1 MKNFAIYGSIVDTD
15 EQRETFED
23 VTPAQFRAFIN
34 KLEDG
39 EELEV
44 AINSPGGSCF
54 GGIAIANMLKQLNA
68 SGHKTTAVV
77 QGVAAS
83 IASVIMCAC
92 EKIVMNESSLVMM
105 HLCWSIVQGDSN
117 ALRKEAESMDV
128 INDAI
133 VSFYKSKFDLPT
145 DMIKQYMEEE
155 TWFSGREAEAFNF
168 KCRVVPD
175 EKDFSIA
182 AKIKDFDLKKF
193 KHTPKALK
201 EMKMEEQTQE
211 NIEQI
216 ETALEETE
224 KTVEVVDQTASVENA
239 DVNDETLAI
248 ENVAVENETMIP
260 LAEAEKRVAGMQST
274 MAKKLDA
281 LKKEYDAKIEEF
293 KVQMKAKDEELA
305 KAKADATS
313 FKESLEKSA
322 EELSNVTSALEEKKN
337 ALETLNALV
346 NTPAEEDVPTF
357 SEGVKACKSP
367 KEVLDFIKAGKYKK
381 H

>member
-1 MKNFAIYGSIVDTD
+1 
-15 EQRETFED
+15 
-23 VTPAQFRAFIN
+23 
-34 KLEDG
+34 
-39 EELEV
+39 
-44 AINSPGGSCF
+44 
-54 GGIAIANMLKQLNA
+54 
-68 SGHKTTAVV
+68 
-77 QGVAAS
+77 
-83 IASVIMCAC
+83 
-92 EKIVMNESSLVMM
+92 MNESSLVMM

-155 TWFSGREAEAFNF
+155 TWFSGKEAEAFNF

-211 NIEQI
+211 NIEQS
-216 ETALEETE
+216 ETALEEV
-224 KTVEVVDQTASVENA
+224 KDQTASVENA
-239 DVNDETLAI
+239 DVNDETLVI

-293 KVQMKAKDEELA
+293 QVQMKAKDEELA
-305 KAKADATS
+305 
-313 FKESLEKSA
+313 
-322 EELSNVTSALEEKKN
+322 
-337 ALETLNALV
+337 
-346 NTPAEEDVPTF
+346 
-357 SEGVKACKSP
+357 
-367 KEVLDFIKAGKYKK
+367 
-381 H
+381 

>member
-54 GGIAIANMLKQLNA
+54 GGIAIANMIKQLNA

-92 EKIVMNESSLVMM
+92 EKIVMNESSLVMI
-105 HLCWSIVQGDSN
+105 HNCWSIVQGDSN
-117 ALRKEAESMDV
+117 ALRKEAESMNV

-133 VSFYKSKFDLPT
+133 VSFYKSKFNLSADV
-145 DMIKQYMEEE
+145 IKQYMDEE
-155 TWFSGREAEAFNF
+155 TWFSGREAADFGFN
-168 KCRVVPD
+168 CEVIPD
-175 EKDFSIA
+175 ENDFSIA

-216 ETALEETE
+216 ETALEEV
-224 KTVEVVDQTASVENA
+224 KDQTASVENA
-239 DVNDETLAI
+239 DVNDETLVI

-293 KVQMKAKDEELA
+293 QVQMKAKDEELA
-305 KAKADATS
+305 
-313 FKESLEKSA
+313 
-322 EELSNVTSALEEKKN
+322 
-337 ALETLNALV
+337 
-346 NTPAEEDVPTF
+346 
-357 SEGVKACKSP
+357 
-367 KEVLDFIKAGKYKK
+367 
-381 H
+381 

>member
-54 GGIAIANMLKQLNA
+54 GGIAIANMIKQLNA

-92 EKIVMNESSLVMM
+92 EKIVMNESSLVMI
-105 HLCWSIVQGDSN
+105 HNCWSIVQGDSN

-145 DMIKQYMEEE
+145 ETIRQYMEEE
-155 TWFSGREAEAFNF
+155 LWFSGIEVEAFAFN
-168 KCRVVPD
+168 CEVIPD

-211 NIEQI
+211 NIEQT
-216 ETALEETE
+216 ETALEEV
-224 KTVEVVDQTASVENA
+224 KDQTASVENA

-293 KVQMKAKDEELA
+293 QVQMKAKDEELA

-346 NTPAEEDVPTF
+346 NTPAEDDVPTF

-367 KEVLDFIKAGKYKK
+367 KEVLDFIKSGKYKK